1 MINFT
6 KNDDGQF
13 DLSGHL
19 YKIRTLSS
27 KIDTKIYQKDK
38 DAPDTFIETLSVEEL
53 KDIRQIM
60 HASEYLLT
68 KYQDKKEIKSFLQE
82 FIEIILHAANSVNGM
97 KDELEDLVI
106 SAEFALH
113 QIQTLHEDVAGNLA
127 FQKGSQ
133 TKIDDFKIPSL
144 LDTLTPAIE
153 PVQIVP
159 VQTEIPRPDVGSIN
173 LTNSTRRVNTG
184 DYLERTAVEI

>member
-6 KNDDGQF
+6 KSDGQF

-19 YKIRTLSS
+19 DKIRTLSS
-27 KIDTKIYQKDK
+27 KIDLKISHKVK
-38 DAPDTFIETLSVEEL
+38 DATDTFIETLSVEEL

-68 KYQDKKEIKSFLQE
+68 KYQDKREIKSFLQE

-97 KDELEDLVI
+97 KDELEDLVM

-113 QIQTLHEDVAGNLA
+113 QIHTLHDDVTGNLA

-144 LDTLTPAIE
+144 LDTLTPIE
-153 PVQIVP
+153 PVQLVP
-159 VQTEIPRPDVGSIN
+159 VQIKIQRQDVGSIN

>member
-6 KNDDGQF
+6 KSDGQF

-19 YKIRTLSS
+19 DKIRTLSS
-27 KIDTKIYQKDK
+27 KIDLKISQKDK
-38 DAPDTFIETLSVEEL
+38 DTSDTFIETLSVEEL

-68 KYQDKKEIKSFLQE
+68 KYQDKREIKSFLQE
-82 FIEIILHAANSVNGM
+82 FVEIILHAANSVNGM

-113 QIQTLHEDVAGNLA
+113 QIHTLHDDVTGNLA

-144 LDTLTPAIE
+144 LDTLTPVVE
-153 PVQIVP
+153 PIKLVP
-159 VQTEIPRPDVGSIN
+159 VKTEVSMPDVGSIN
-173 LTNSTRRVNTG
+173 LTNSARRVNTG
-184 DYLERTAVEI
+184 DYLGRTAVEI

>member
-6 KNDDGQF
+6 KSDGQF

-19 YKIRTLSS
+19 DKIRTLSS
-27 KIDTKIYQKDK
+27 KIDLKISQKDK
-38 DAPDTFIETLSVEEL
+38 DVADTFIETLSVEEL

-68 KYQDKKEIKSFLQE
+68 KYKDKREIKSFLQE

-113 QIQTLHEDVAGNLA
+113 QIQTLHDDVTGNLA

-133 TKIDDFKIPSL
+133 TKIDDFKVPAL
-144 LDTLTPAIE
+144 LDTLAPVV

-159 VQTEIPRPDVGSIN
+159 SRDEIQRQDVGSIN
-173 LTNSTRRVNTG
+173 LTNSARRVNTG

>member
-6 KNDDGQF
+6 KSDDQL

-19 YKIRTLSS
+19 DKIRTLSS
-27 KIDTKIYQKDK
+27 KIDTKISQKDK
-38 DAPDTFIETLSVEEL
+38 DGPDTFIETLSVEEL

-60 HASEYLLT
+60 HASEFLLT
-68 KYQDKKEIKSFLQE
+68 KYKDKREIKSFLQE

-113 QIQTLHEDVAGNLA
+113 QIQTLHDDVTGNLV

-144 LDTLTPAIE
+144 VDTLAPVIE
-153 PVQIVP
+153 PVKEP
-159 VQTEIPRPDVGSIN
+159 VKTEVSMLEVGSIN
-173 LTNSTRRVNTG
+173 LTNSARRVNTG
-184 DYLERTAVEI
+184 DYLGRTAVEI

>member
-6 KNDDGQF
+6 KNDDQL

-19 YKIRTLSS
+19 DKIRTLSS
-27 KIDTKIYQKDK
+27 KIDTKISQKDK
-38 DAPDTFIETLSVEEL
+38 DGPDTFIETLSVEEL

-60 HASEYLLT
+60 HASEFLLT
-68 KYQDKKEIKSFLQE
+68 KYKDKREIKSFLQE

-113 QIQTLHEDVAGNLA
+113 QIQTLHDDVTGNLV

-133 TKIDDFKIPSL
+133 TKIDDFRIQSL
-144 LDTLTPAIE
+144 VDTLAPAVEPVKIE
-153 PVQIVP
+153 PVK
-159 VQTEIPRPDVGSIN
+159 TEVSMLEVGSIN
-173 LTNSTRRVNTG
+173 LTNSARRVNTG
-184 DYLERTAVEI
+184 DYLGRTAVEI

>member
-6 KNDDGQF
+6 KSDGQF

-19 YKIRTLSS
+19 DKIRTLSS
-27 KIDTKIYQKDK
+27 KIDLKISQKDK
-38 DAPDTFIETLSVEEL
+38 DTTDAFIETLSVEEL

-68 KYQDKKEIKSFLQE
+68 KYQDKREIKSFLQE
-82 FIEIILHAANSVNGM
+82 FIEIILYAANSVNGM

-113 QIQTLHEDVAGNLA
+113 QIQTLHDDVTGNLA
-127 FQKGSQ
+127 FQKESQ

-144 LDTLTPAIE
+144 LDTLVPVVE
-153 PVQIVP
+153 PVKIVP
-159 VQTEIPRPDVGSIN
+159 VKTEILRQDVGSIN
-173 LTNSTRRVNTG
+173 LTNSARRVNTG
-184 DYLERTAVEI
+184 DYLGRTAVEI

>member
-6 KNDDGQF
+6 KSDGQF

-19 YKIRTLSS
+19 DKIRTLSS
-27 KIDTKIYQKDK
+27 KIDLKISQKDK
-38 DAPDTFIETLSVEEL
+38 DVTDTFIETLSVEEL

-68 KYQDKKEIKSFLQE
+68 KYQDKREIKSFLQE
-82 FIEIILHAANSVNGM
+82 FIEIILYAANSVNGM

-113 QIQTLHEDVAGNLA
+113 QIQTLHGDVTGNLA
-127 FQKGSQ
+127 FQTESQ

-144 LDTLTPAIE
+144 LDTLV
-153 PVQIVP
+153 PVVKPVNIVP
-159 VQTEIPRPDVGSIN
+159 MKTEIHRQDVGSIN
-173 LTNSTRRVNTG
+173 LTNSARRVNTG
-184 DYLERTAVEI
+184 DYLGRTAVEI